1 MYPYFYKT
9 TLVIR
14 LLDLYQ
20 YSQYFQKNQLM
31 MAQEVEMENIENLN
45 INVTHNVTHMTT
57 LMTYL
62 YV

>member
-20 YSQYFQKNQLM
+20 YSQHFQKNELM
-31 MAQEVEMENIENLN
+31 MAQEVEMENI
-45 INVTHNVTHMTT
+45 
-57 LMTYL
+57 
-62 YV
+62 